1 MIALYHNLFEDSD
14 IKCSDQDIQNRRM
27 YLVARN
33 GDLKVIN
40 SQTGTDLLFTTRQQL
55 MQFPE

>member
-14 IKCSDQDIQNRRM
+14 IKCCDQDVQNRRM

-40 SQTGTDLLFTTRQQL
+40 SQTGTDLLLTTRQQL
-55 MQFPE
+55 M